1 MGYFTPVMIACSVII
16 SVASGL
22 LTTWTIDTREG
33 IRIGYQVIFGFGM
46 ELGQQ
51 QAGLAAQ
58 AVLPKEDAATGVN
71 LKFFRQTLGGA
82 VFIAVAQNILNNR
95 LADNLTNLDLPGLD
109 PEAIINTGA
118 TDLRSIVPVQ
128 YLEKVPVG
136 YNVALTDVFW
146 VAVGASCLSLMG
158 AALTEWKSVKGIRG
172 GAKGGL

>member
-82 VFIAVAQNILNNR
+82 VYRCCSKHL
-95 LADNLTNLDLPGLD
+95 
-109 PEAIINTGA
+109 
-118 TDLRSIVPVQ
+118 
-128 YLEKVPVG
+128 K
-136 YNVALTDVFW
+136 
-146 VAVGASCLSLMG
+146 
-158 AALTEWKSVKGIRG
+158 
-172 GAKGGL
+172 